1 MVPANCT
8 NGDPKFQ
15 VLSTHEMEQYERY
28 TIYIYIYNVYIYI
41 YIIEQDSQHV
51 YHVTLGEKKN
61 KPVSFKTA
69 ARAAAT
75 AKSKAR
81 VQNIR

>member
-15 VLSTHEMEQYERY
+15 VLSTYEMEQYERY
-28 TIYIYIYNVYIYI
+28 TIYIYIN
-41 YIIEQDSQHV
+41 IIEQDSQHV
-51 YHVTLGEKKN
+51 YHVTLGEKN
-61 KPVSFKTA
+61 KTVSFKAA
-69 ARAAAT
+69 ARAAA
-75 AKSKAR
+75 KSKTKAK